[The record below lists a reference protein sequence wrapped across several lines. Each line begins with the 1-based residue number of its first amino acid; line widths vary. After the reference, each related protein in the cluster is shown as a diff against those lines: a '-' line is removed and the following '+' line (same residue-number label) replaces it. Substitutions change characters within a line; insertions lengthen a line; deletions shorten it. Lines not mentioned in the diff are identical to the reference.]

1 MPEPRIEFR
10 PTWGLSTTL
19 ATEVFR
25 TPDERYQ
32 GLRNRTSWVRAAA
45 TFVFP
50 EPSYP
55 TFEMKDTPND
65 LDIVFVARVADDHGV
80 VVQVENATARLTT
93 VRPTEAVLWV
103 IELPAGAAKEFG
115 IVRGV
120 PVTFVD
126 VGEAID

>member
-1 MPEPRIEFR
+1 MIEPRIEFR

-25 TPDERYQ
+25 SPAERHQ
-32 GLRNRTSWVRAAA
+32 GLRNRTSWVRPSA

-50 EPSYP
+50 EPDYP

-65 LDIVFVARVADDHGV
+65 LDIVFVARADDEHGV
-80 VVQVENATARLTT
+80 VVHVENATAHVTT
-93 VRPTEAVLWV
+93 VRPTEAVQWV

>member
-1 MPEPRIEFR
+1 MIEPRIEFR
-10 PTWGLSTTL
+10 PTWGPSTTL

-65 LDIVFVARVADDHGV
+65 LDIVFVARVGEHGV
-80 VVQVENATARLTT
+80 VVHVENAAAHVTT
-93 VRPTEAVLWV
+93 VRPTEPVQWV